1 MLEHMKSPPEMPKR
15 TVILG
20 AGGFV
25 GGACQHELANSGA
38 NVVGLTRADIDL
50 HADGASEALTDF
62 IKPEDALVIASA
74 IVPCKFAETLLENLQ
89 MMHTICTALKS
100 NPVSHIVY
108 ISSDAVYSDSP
119 EPLTESSATQ
129 PASMHGIM
137 HITREEML
145 AETIGDTPYAILR
158 PTLLYGATDTHNG
171 YGPNRFRRLAAAG
184 DDIELFGEGEE
195 RRDHVLIDDVARL
208 ISLVVAHKSRGPLN
222 IATGE
227 VVSFRDV
234 ADMVVSHYDSEVAI
248 KGTPRS
254 DPMPHNGYRPFD
266 NAATRTAF
274 PEFRYT
280 PVMEGIRITHQQ
292 AAASGW
298 YFR

>member
-1 MLEHMKSPPEMPKR
+1 MLKHINSPPEMPKR

-25 GGACQHELANSGA
+25 GGACQYEIANGGA

-50 HADGASEALTDF
+50 YADGASEALTGF
-62 IKPEDALVIASA
+62 IRPEDALVIASA
-74 IVPCKFAETLLENLQ
+74 LVPCKFAETLLENLQ
-89 MMHTICTALKS
+89 MIHTICTALK
-100 NPVSHIVY
+100 NKPVSHIVY
-108 ISSDAVYSDSP
+108 ISSDTVYADTP
-119 EPLTESSATQ
+119 EPLTESSGAQ

-137 HITREEML
+137 HLTREEML

-158 PTLLYGATDTHNG
+158 PTLLYGATDPHNG

-184 DDIELFGEGEE
+184 NDIELFGEGEE
-195 RRDHVLIDDVARL
+195 RRDHVLVDDLARL
-208 ISLVVAHKSRGPLN
+208 IRLILAHKSRGTLN

-227 VVSFRDV
+227 IVSFRDV
-234 ADMVVSHYDSEVAI
+234 ADMVVSHYDSKVAI

-266 NAATRTAF
+266 NAATSKAF

-280 PVMEGIRITHQQ
+280 PVKEGIRIMHQQ
-292 AAASGW
+292 AAASG
-298 YFR
+298 